1 MSDPK
6 KTNPELLE
14 RIQRVLDPTGPFTP
28 GPPRLTPI
36 PGTEKEQHD
45 RSKEKKAFI
54 GARLGKLAPMGSSI
68 GEHLAKHD
76 HLYDLAGLG
85 ILAAPS
91 AMEIAHEAKKPKEE
105 RHGMGKALAEVGG
118 LGVLA
123 APVAAQALGFG
134 KHASAFFDELEKLGY
149 VSDAEA
155 ARALQSLQDLEENKP
170 TLGQTLGYAGI
181 GAVATPLVH
190 AAGNV
195 IRKRSPFEGVNLGDK
210 LRDAGAQVFK
220 GGVGGTAVSIG
231 QQQFDR
237 HHNMSKLRSYVA
249 EHDAPEAAK

>member
-1 MSDPK
+1 MSDHPK
-6 KTNPELLE
+6 PTHEELLK
-14 RIQRVLDPTGPFTP
+14 QVQKLLGPSTGPILPPGVPANTTP
-28 GPPRLTPI
+28 T
-36 PGTEKEQHD
+36 KEHH
-45 RSKEKKAFI
+45 KEKKAFI
-54 GARLGKLAPMGSSI
+54 GDRLGKLAPMGSAI

-85 ILAAPS
+85 MLAAPS

-105 RHGMGKALAEVGG
+105 RHGMGKAVAELGG

-134 KHASAFFDELEKLGY
+134 KHASAFFNELEKLGA

-155 ARALQSLQDLEENKP
+155 MRSLQALQDLEDNKP
-170 TLGQTLGYAGI
+170 SVGQTLGYAGI
-181 GAVATPLVH
+181 GAAATPLIH

-195 IRKRSPFEGVNLGDK
+195 IRKRSPFEGVTLGDK

-237 HHNMSKLRSYVA
+237 HHNMGKLRAYVA
-249 EHDAPEAAK
+249 EHDAPEGK